1 MEAAPRHF
9 AYRAAEEVLRRFP
22 SEKLYTVEAGVTPSG
37 KIHLGNFIDIVL
49 ADSVMRA
56 LESMGVEAEG
66 YLAVDSMD
74 PFRQPP
80 TFAPEGFQR
89 EADQYVGKPFERIPD
104 PWDCH
109 KSYAQHFVEP
119 VEKSF
124 EAYGVG
130 LRIKWASEL
139 HRDRGYVNYLL
150 EALRRAAEVV
160 EILNEVKKEAGHAK
174 LYPKGWIPYRPL
186 CASCWRIDEVVKP
199 IEVTE
204 HLKVRYRCDYC
215 SYEGEA
221 DPSKAEGKPP
231 WRVDWPLRWL
241 ALSVHFEPLGK
252 DHMASGSGYDT
263 GCALAKR
270 IFNREPPIP
279 VFYDFVYFIKRE
291 NSAKV
296 YAKFSKRKGVGLG
309 IDEWL
314 RYAPPE
320 VLRFQFLKKDSSNIF
335 EEALSHW
342 DFEFEQ
348 IPSYVEEFDRFE
360 EQVFNNPNPLLQQ
373 TYRLTMSDGVPARA
387 PKRVSYYQLA
397 RVAAWMENLEDG
409 LKMLERQGKLQGLEE
424 WELVDVKKRLEM
436 AWEWLKIVGYS
447 AVLQDPAKALEAV
460 KALKPEAVQAF
471 VKAAS
476 EIVENRFT
484 DVNECVRKAA
494 EEFGLTGR
502 EERLHVYRVF
512 YRSLLGEDSG
522 PPLRRLISR
531 PEVIELLKK
540 IIEKLEINSASSL

>member
-1 MEAAPRHF
+1 MGAAPRHF

-56 LESMGVEAEG
+56 LESMGAEVEG

-80 TFAPEGFQR
+80 TFAPEEFQR
-89 EADQYVGKPFERIPD
+89 EADRYVGKPLERIPD
-104 PWDCH
+104 PWGCH
-109 KSYAQHFVEP
+109 ESYARHFVEP
-119 VEKSF
+119 VEESF

-139 HRDRGYVNYLL
+139 HMSESYISSLL
-150 EALRRAAEVV
+150 ETLKRAAQVV
-160 EILNEVKKEAGHAK
+160 EVLNEVKKGAGHSK

-186 CASCWRIDEVVKP
+186 CAFCGRIDEAVKP
-199 IEVTE
+199 LEVTGR
-204 HLKVRYRCDYC
+204 LRIKYRCSHC
-215 SYEGEA
+215 GYEGEA

-241 ALSVHFEPLGK
+241 ALNVHFEPLGK

-263 GCALAKR
+263 GCALIRR
-270 IFNREPPIP
+270 IFNREPPVPI
-279 VFYDFVYFIKRE
+279 FYDFVYFVKRE
-291 NSAKV
+291 GSAKV
-296 YAKFSKRKGVGLG
+296 YSKFSKRKGVGLG

-320 VLRFQFLKKDSSNIF
+320 VLRFQFLKKDLSNIF
-335 EEALSHW
+335 NEALSHW

-348 IPSYVEEFDRFE
+348 VPSYVEEFDRFE
-360 EQVFNNPNPLLQQ
+360 EQVFSNPNPLLQQ
-373 TYRLTMSDGVPARA
+373 TYRLVMPGEVPARA
-387 PKRVSYYQLA
+387 PRRVSYYQLA
-397 RVAAWMENLEDG
+397 RVAAWMESVEDG
-409 LKMLERQGKLQGLEE
+409 LNMLKKQGKLQGLED
-424 WELVDVKKRLEM
+424 WELADVRRRLEM
-436 AWEWLKIVGYS
+436 AREWLKVVGYG
-447 AVLQDPAKALEAV
+447 AVLQDPAKALEAL
-460 KALKPEAVQAF
+460 KALEPKAVQAF
-471 VKAAS
+471 AKAAS
-476 EIVENRFT
+476 EIVGNRFT

-502 EERLHVYRVF
+502 EGRLCVYRAF
-512 YRSLLGEDSG
+512 YRSLLGEESG
-522 PPLRRLISR
+522 PPLRRLVSR

-540 IIEKLEINSASSL
+540 ILENLG